1 MKKLLLVIFFIS
13 ISTGAYAIPSFQQVK
28 DDYKS
33 SEALLL
39 DRHGKVIHELRI
51 DLNGRR
57 LEWVSVKDISPALI
71 NAVISSE
78 DKRFF
83 QHNGVDWFSVVSAV
97 ASNVTEGSKR
107 GASTIT
113 MQLVSLF
120 EDGLKPRHG
129 KRTLGQKWKQ
139 MMGAR
144 QLEREWTKDEIMEAY
159 LNLITFRG
167 ELQGISAA
175 SRGLYDKHPSGLDRN
190 ESLLLAA
197 LIRSPNAPSELVA
210 KRACVLSSHLNYA
223 DACEDLQSLAQK
235 KLTGSYL
242 VRQQIAIAPHVAYQL
257 LKHDNMQISST
268 LDADL
273 QRFSSEALN
282 YQLNALKSQNVN
294 DGAVL
299 VVENRTG
306 DILVYIGGTESS
318 ARYVDGVRARRQAGS
333 TLKPFLYA
341 IAFEKKLFT
350 PASVL
355 NDSPVDIPTEYGI
368 YKPENYDNDFKGQ
381 VSARTALASSLN
393 IPAVRTLTLVGEE
406 NFIQKLKH
414 LGFNLNR
421 TDGYYGP
428 SLALGTADVSLYELV
443 NAFRTLA
450 NGGSW
455 SDLRLTSDN
464 TVGRWK
470 KIYSEEAVFL
480 VSDIL
485 SDRDA
490 RSVTFS
496 LENPLSTKFRSA
508 VKTGTSKDMRDNWCV
523 GYSQDYTVGV
533 WVGNFTGEPMWD
545 VSGVS
550 GAAPVWLE
558 IMNYL
563 HKDLPMRPR
572 KIPGGARKEKVSFA
586 NRLEPDRDDWFIKGT
601 EPAGIHG
608 ENLVLLSNS
617 QNTDSP
623 RILYPP
629 DGAVYAIDPDIPEEQ
644 QRIFFELRGSNSHVL
659 WMLDGEAL
667 GKDIS
672 TVSWKPKPG
681 RHTLS
686 LADNSS
692 SVIESVNFI
701 IKGDSTYMKE

>member
-1 MKKLLLVIFFIS
+1 M
-13 ISTGAYAIPSFQQVK
+13 PSFQRVR
-28 DDYKS
+28 DDYKT

-57 LEWVSVKDISPALI
+57 LDWVGIKDISPALI
-71 NAVISSE
+71 NAILNSE
-78 DKRFF
+78 DKRFYR
-83 QHNGVDWFSVVSAV
+83 HHGVDWLAVISA
-97 ASNVTEGSKR
+97 AAGNFTGRSKR

-113 MQLVSLF
+113 MQLVSII
-120 EDGLKPRHG
+120 EDGLKPRHDRRTIG
-129 KRTLGQKWKQ
+129 KKWKQ
-139 MMGAR
+139 MMSSKR
-144 QLEREWTKDEIMEAY
+144 FERGWTKEEIMEAY
-159 LNLITFRG
+159 LNLVTFRG

-175 SRGLYDKHPSGLDRN
+175 SRGLYDKHPSGLDN
-190 ESLLLAA
+190 KESLILAA
-197 LIRSPNAPSELVA
+197 LIRSPNAPAELVS
-210 KRACVLSSHLNYA
+210 KRACLLGANLNYPET
-223 DACEDLQSLAQK
+223 CEHINTFVQRT
-235 KLTGSYL
+235 LTDSYS

-257 LKHDNMQISST
+257 LKNDNMKITST

-273 QRFSSEALN
+273 QRFSSNAMN
-282 YQLNALKSQNVN
+282 YQINALKNQNVN

-299 VVENRTG
+299 IVENRTG
-306 DILVYIGGTESS
+306 DVLAYVGGTESS
-318 ARYVDGVRARRQAGS
+318 PRYVDGVLARRQAGS

-350 PASVL
+350 TASVL
-355 NDSPVDIPTEYGI
+355 SDTPFDIPTEYGI
-368 YKPENYDNDFKGQ
+368 YKPENYDNDFKGL

-393 IPAVRTLTLVGEE
+393 IPAVRTLGLVGEE
-406 NFIQKLKH
+406 NFVQKLKH

-443 NAFRTLA
+443 NAYKTLA
-450 NGGSW
+450 NNGVW
-455 SDLRLTSDN
+455 SEMRLTSN
-464 TVGRWK
+464 KSVRSLRR
-470 KIYSEEAVFL
+470 IFSEETVFL
-480 VSDIL
+480 ITDIL

-496 LENPLSTKFRSA
+496 LENPLSTKFWSA

-572 KIPGGARKEKVSFA
+572 KIPKGVRTQRVSFA
-586 NRLEPDRDDWFIKGT
+586 NRIEPERDDWFIKGT

-608 ENLVLLSNS
+608 ENPVLLASA
-617 QNTDSP
+617 QNTDTP

-629 DGAVYAIDPDIPEEQ
+629 DGAVFAIDPDIPEDQ
-644 QRIFFELRGSNSHVL
+644 QRIFFESQGSNNHPS
-659 WMLDGEAL
+659 WMLDGETL
-667 GKDIS
+667 GRNTS
-672 TVSWKPKPG
+672 TISWKPRPG
-681 RHTLS
+681 RHILS
-686 LADNSS
+686 VTDFNNT
-692 SVIESVNFI
+692 VIESVSFVV
-701 IKGDSTYMKE
+701 KGR